1 LREPTIHRRR
11 ERLNKTTDG
20 LGWADAYSLT
30 IERIK
35 ALDEGKS
42 RLGLAALMWISHAGR
57 PLTPDELCHAL
68 TVELGSKDF
77 NAGNAPSISILVG
90 YCQGLITVDKE
101 TSTVRLI
108 HPTVKEY
115 LSTRTD
121 IFGNPHSAMAEICLT
136 YLNSRQV
143 KDLSAHPSTVTH
155 DNPFLEYCSVYWG
168 IHAKNGLP
176 NLAGSL
182 ALELLQKYE
191 GHISGKLLLQQ
202 VKYLDS
208 RDCASNPGSD
218 LGSDIDF
225 PFSGLDCA
233 SFFGIVEL
241 VTIFPEMRRHHYQ
254 GGSRLSAPLV
264 WAARNGH
271 EGVVDT
277 LLNSRVCDPNCR
289 DYSGMTPLLLAVRR
303 GHEQVVK
310 KLLGPGMAHPN
321 TPDGCGKNPLSY
333 AAQGGLEEVVKM
345 LLQKEGVDPNAHDN
359 SGNTPLLFAARS
371 GHVRVVGILLGQ
383 NEVNPDKPNSNGQ
396 TPLSYAASG
405 GHGEVVRILLGRKDV
420 NPDGPDND
428 GRTPLMCATSG
439 GHQEV
444 VKILLGREEV
454 NPNKPDNDGQTPLML
469 ATRLDFQEV
478 ITLLQSHG
486 AETPTQSG
494 T

>member
-20 LGWADAYSLT
+20 LGWADAYSSA

-35 ALDEGKS
+35 SQDEGKS
-42 RLGLAALMWISHAGR
+42 RLGVAALMWVSHAER

-68 TVELGSKDF
+68 TVELGSTDF

-121 IFGNPHSAMAEICLT
+121 IFSNSHSAMAEICLT

-143 KDLSAHPSTVTH
+143 KALSAHPSAIIH
-155 DNPFLEYCSVYWG
+155 GKPFLEYCSVYWG
-168 IHAKNGLP
+168 IHAKRKLSYHARSP
-176 NLAGSL
+176 
-182 ALELLQKYE
+182 ALELLQEYD
-191 GHISGKLLLQQ
+191 GHISGKLLLKQ

-208 RDCASNPGSD
+208 RDCASNPGSG
-218 LGSDIDF
+218 LGSDIDS

-241 VTIFPEMRRHHYQ
+241 VTTILEMRYHHYQ
-254 GGSRLSAPLV
+254 GGRRLSAPLV

-271 EGVVDT
+271 EGVVDI
-277 LLNSRVCDPNCR
+277 LLSWQVCDSNCR
-289 DYSGMTPLLLAVRR
+289 DYSGWTPLLLAVRR

-310 KLLGPGMAHPN
+310 KLLWQGMAHPN

-345 LLQKEGVDPNAHDN
+345 LLQKGVNPNAHDN
-359 SGNTPLLFAARS
+359 SGNTPLSFAARS
-371 GHVRVVGILLGQ
+371 GHVRVVEILLGQ

-405 GHGEVVRILLGRKDV
+405 GHEEVVKILLGRKDV

-454 NPNKPDNDGQTPLML
+454 NPNKPDNGGQTPLMV
-469 ATRLDFQEV
+469 ATRLDFHEV

-486 AETPTQSG
+486 AETPPQSE